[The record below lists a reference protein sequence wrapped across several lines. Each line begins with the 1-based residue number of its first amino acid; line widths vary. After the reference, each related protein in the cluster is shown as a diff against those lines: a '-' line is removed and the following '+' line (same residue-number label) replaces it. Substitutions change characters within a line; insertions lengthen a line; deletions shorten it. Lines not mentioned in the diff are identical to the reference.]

1 MVGSFNRLA
10 PLETAHE
17 LLIEA
22 LDGHDVEA
30 IEDRVERLKLAI
42 AEVRAYGAWHETT
55 DVKETAQRIVKLAEA
70 ARARV
75 NFLTDMNR
83 QRIDVLHSVRNE
95 GRVLLYAQPG
105 RTAARA

>member
-10 PLETAHE
+10 ALERAHE

-22 LDGHDVEA
+22 LDGHNVEV
-30 IEDRVERLKLAI
+30 IEDRVERLKVAI
-42 AEVRAYGAWHETT
+42 AEVRSFGAWHETSE
-55 DVKETAQRIVKLAEA
+55 VRETAQRIMKLAEA
-70 ARARV
+70 ARTRV

-105 RTAARA
+105 RTAA